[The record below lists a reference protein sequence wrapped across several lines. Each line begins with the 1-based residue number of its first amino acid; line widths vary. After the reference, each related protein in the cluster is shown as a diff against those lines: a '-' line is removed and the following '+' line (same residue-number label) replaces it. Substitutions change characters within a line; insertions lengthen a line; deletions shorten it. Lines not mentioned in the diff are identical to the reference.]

1 MIINFQPKFIFT
13 LKKIAPDKWKHFFV
27 GIPLGIMLQF
37 VSLYLFPL
45 YPLISIAASFIILV
59 AGCYAFELFSLITGK
74 GHYELPDVLAG
85 VLGGAI
91 GIGAVLLLTK

>member
-85 VLGGAI
+85 VLGGVI